1 MTELITS
8 KRTPVPANHLN
19 SITSVELEGVS
30 GGASTAKTWTAYV
43 ASQRAAVAPQYK
55 DIVCAGAGV
64 KGGATFATQVYG
76 ADRTTD
82 ADKIRAAQTL
92 QGVCLGGDRL
102 PEAAPQT
109 PF

>member
-1 MTELITS
+1 VHHFSIIT
-8 KRTPVPANHLN
+8 T
-19 SITSVELEGVS
+19 VELEGVS
-30 GGASTAKTWTAYV
+30 GGAAAAKTWNAYV

-64 KGGATFATQVYG
+64 KGGDQFATQVYG

-92 QGVCLGGDRL
+92 KGVCLGGDRL